1 MITTRLLKL
10 ANALDRSKGFL
21 VSDKIMGLVG
31 ESMRDFRNK
40 LINEPPP
47 KIVKHPIIPPKA
59 IKRGQSSEGSKL
71 CEGKEMD

>member
-1 MITTRLLKL
+1 MITTRLIKL
-10 ANALDRSKGFL
+10 ANALNRSEGFL
-21 VSDKIMGLVG
+21 VSDKIMGLAG

-59 IKRGQSSEGSKL
+59 IKRGKSSEGSEL

>member
-21 VSDKIMGLVG
+21 VSYKIMGLVG

-59 IKRGQSSEGSKL
+59 IKRGKSSEGSKL